1 MPTSSIPDA
10 AIRVPLMHLISRSGV
25 VADRA
30 MSDTIGAK
38 RIRVIELRLLELSFK
53 GFGAAFARPK
63 TVQ

>member
-1 MPTSSIPDA
+1 
-10 AIRVPLMHLISRSGV
+10 MHLISRSGV

-38 RIRVIELRLLELSFK
+38 RIRVIELRLFELGFK